1 MRSVS
6 IGNAASA
13 YERFLLENATRISS
27 IESTLRSLSWFL
39 PGTTVL
45 LPSPRSFLTLYD
57 DAGRFQDSEL
67 ASEARSSYFPPF
79 PALAQSCRS
88 AVYSILNIVSL
99 YHDSL
104 LHRSLP
110 SLPAS
115 ARPNPSSHAR
125 YTRFCSSTS
134 TTYAALART
143 LTILSYSELFIE
155 MAIKK
160 RLGKE
165 KAEKAVMII
174 EMAKALMRL
183 ALLNE
188 TDGRLGVSPPIPER
202 EVDPALF
209 DQHKRVV
216 VLEENSARIEYPR
229 SSADVLLGA
238 RGEEEV
244 VGVAEKEYWLGSR
257 TGYSRPTLAS
267 IRPPVDP
274 LLGNATSSL
283 GGKEI
288 IQQYLMSRV
297 LTAEDAKRP
306 EDLVAK
312 MNRLGKLAEI
322 VWILR
327 PVIYGLSFRSH
338 RKQCEPDAPDSGGN
352 EEIRSSACVPLP
364 PLPLSRI
371 FRLLPSSVQ
380 HDQLALF
387 R

>member
-1 MRSVS
+1 M
-6 IGNAASA
+6 
-13 YERFLLENATRISS
+13 T
-27 IESTLRSLSWFL
+27 
-39 PGTTVL
+39 
-45 LPSPRSFLTLYD
+45 
-57 DAGRFQDSEL
+57 
-67 ASEARSSYFPPF
+67 
-79 PALAQSCRS
+79 
-88 AVYSILNIVSL
+88 VYSLLNIVSL

-125 YTRFCSSTS
+125 YTRFWSSTS

-143 LTILSYSELFIE
+143 LTILSYSELFLE

-165 KAEKAVMII
+165 KAEKAVMMI
-174 EMAKALMRL
+174 EVAKALMRL
-183 ALLNE
+183 ALLKE
-188 TDGRLGVSPPIPER
+188 TDGRLGISPPIPER

-216 VLEENSARIEYPR
+216 VLENDTARIEFPR

-238 RGEEEV
+238 RGEQEVEE
-244 VGVAEKEYWLGSR
+244 KDHWLGSR
-257 TGYSRPTLAS
+257 TGYTRPTLAS

-274 LLGNATSSL
+274 LVGNTSPSS
-283 GGKEI
+283 GKEI
-288 IQQYLMSRV
+288 VQQYLLSRV

-312 MNRLGKLAEI
+312 MNRLGRLAEI

-327 PVIYGLSFRSH
+327 PVIYGSFFVLLV
-338 RKQCEPDAPDSGGN
+338 DSKLTLATNSGRN
-352 EEIRSSACVPLP
+352 EEIRTSAHHPLP
-364 PLPLSRI
+364 PLPLSRVLC
-371 FRLLPSSVQ
+371 LLPSSIKC
-380 HDQLALF
+380 DESALVG
-387 R
+387 